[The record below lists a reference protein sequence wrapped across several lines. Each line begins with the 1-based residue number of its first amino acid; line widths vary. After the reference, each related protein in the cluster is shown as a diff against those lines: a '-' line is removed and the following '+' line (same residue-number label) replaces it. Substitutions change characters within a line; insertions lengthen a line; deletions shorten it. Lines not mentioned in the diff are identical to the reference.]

1 MTTSL
6 NHAQRPEK
14 VCIIG
19 AGPCGITAAKN
30 LIDANFS
37 NIVIFEKNNAVGG
50 NWLYSSDTD
59 RHASVYETTHLVSSK
74 TLSGYADFP
83 LPDHYPDFPSHI
95 QMLEYFQA
103 YSRHFDVDRLIQ
115 FNTLVNHAGKGPD
128 GRWRITTK
136 KINHAVETRVFDYL
150 VVCNG
155 HHWNPKLP
163 SYKGSFSGEFL
174 HSHFYSHVAPFKG
187 KRILVIGGG
196 NSACD
201 IAVETCRIAKT
212 DISIR
217 HGGWYMPKLLFG
229 LPTDVLYGKLQWLP
243 KRLQQFCLEW
253 AIRLHIGPWDSYGLP
268 QPQGR
273 VYETTSVY
281 NSDLLQSIR
290 HGKMG
295 VRPGIERLEGRC
307 VHFSDG
313 SVGEYDTIIA
323 ATGFNIKF
331 PFFDENIVNA
341 DAPDFQ
347 LAAHMLH
354 PHHND
359 LFFIGLCQPS
369 GCVWVISELQSK
381 VMARQMQGKI
391 NLAYRFRTETGKMH
405 TARDEKFSLHIDYPS
420 YRKLMLKLLGFTRA
434 VQPLPASITF
444 WHKTR
449 AALGFLFTPAPKTG
463 IGAGSNLT
471 RDTGLK

>member
-6 NHAQRPEK
+6 KHSLRPEK
-14 VCIIG
+14 VCVIG

-30 LIDANFS
+30 LMDADFS
-37 NIVIFEKNNAVGG
+37 NIVIFERNNAVGG
-50 NWLYSSDTD
+50 NWLYSSDID

-103 YSRHFDVDRLIQ
+103 YSRHFGVEQLIQ
-115 FNTLVNHAGKGPD
+115 FNTLVKHAHKGSD
-128 GRWRITTK
+128 GRWQITTK
-136 KINHAVETRVFDYL
+136 NLNHEIKTEAFDYL

-155 HHWNPKLP
+155 HHWDPKLP
-163 SYKGSFSGEFL
+163 NLEGAFSGEFL
-174 HSHFYSHVAPFKG
+174 HSHFYSHAAPFKG

-201 IAVETCRIAKT
+201 IAVETCRSAKT

-243 KRLQQFCLEW
+243 KRLQQFFLEW
-253 AIRLHIGPWDSYGLP
+253 AIRLHIGLWDSYGLP

-281 NSDLLQSIR
+281 NSDLLQAIR

-295 VRPGIERLEGRC
+295 VRPGIERIEGHC

-313 SVGEYDTIIA
+313 SVGEYDSIIA

-331 PFFDENIVNA
+331 PFFDETIMNA
-341 DAPDFQ
+341 DDPDFQ
-347 LAAHMLH
+347 LVAHMLH
-354 PHHND
+354 PNHND

-381 VMARQMQGKI
+381 VMARQMQGKL
-391 NLAYRFRTETGKMH
+391 NLAYRYRAIAGKTRTVG
-405 TARDEKFSLHIDYPS
+405 DEKFSLHIDYPS
-420 YRKLMLKLLGFTRA
+420 YRKLMLKFLGFTRTTQQMP
-434 VQPLPASITF
+434 VLEIGF
-444 WHKTR
+444 WHRIR
-449 AALGFLFTPAPKTG
+449 AALGLLFTPAPKTSKPR
-463 IGAGSNLT
+463 AG
-471 RDTGLK
+471 R